1 MGSMES
7 SVSESLPSYA
17 PRSEP
22 AAPASR
28 PAPAANKGPSKGMVL
43 GSKAKKG
50 TNILESLAK
59 EGEVG
64 VPACQQLGHAQVG
77 VGAGHS

>member
-1 MGSMES
+1 
-7 SVSESLPSYA
+7 
-17 PRSEP
+17 
-22 AAPASR
+22 
-28 PAPAANKGPSKGMVL
+28 MVL

-64 VPACQQLGHAQVG
+64 HDRTSAWVAAQGMPQVQQL
-77 VGAGHS
+77 